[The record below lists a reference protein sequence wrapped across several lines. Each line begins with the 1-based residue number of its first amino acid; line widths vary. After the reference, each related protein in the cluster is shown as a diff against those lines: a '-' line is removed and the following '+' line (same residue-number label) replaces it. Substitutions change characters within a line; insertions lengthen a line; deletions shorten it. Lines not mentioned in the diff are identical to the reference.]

1 MTAPAAPA
9 AAPKRSSMA
18 LPNEAE
24 LMKMKKTELLALAEE
39 LGAGVTDAMTKA
51 EIIKEI
57 QSA

>member
-18 LPNEAE
+18 RPNEAE
-24 LMKMKKTELLALAEE
+24 LMKMKKTELRALAEE